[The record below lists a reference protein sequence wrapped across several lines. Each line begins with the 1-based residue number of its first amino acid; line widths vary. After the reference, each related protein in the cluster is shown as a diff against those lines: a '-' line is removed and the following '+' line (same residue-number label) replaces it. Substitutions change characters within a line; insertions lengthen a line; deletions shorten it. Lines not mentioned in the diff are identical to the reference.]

1 MEAFLDK
8 IGMDTMNEQ
17 GVRQMNPLV
26 LAYIG
31 DSVYDLYIRTYIVH
45 KQKGMVNELNKRAV
59 NFVKAGSQA
68 FAVRALDD
76 FLTDE
81 EKGMIR
87 RGRNQKSISVPRNAN
102 MSEYRYAT
110 GFEAMLGALFLRGDK
125 DRIQDIM
132 VKAIH
137 AIENREAIEK
147 ELMERK
153 KGGEDNES

>member
-1 MEAFLDK
+1 MEAFLEK
-8 IGMDTMNEQ
+8 IGMDTMDEH

-31 DSVYDLYIRTYIVH
+31 DSVYDLYVRTYIIH
-45 KQKGMVNELNKRAV
+45 KQKGMVNELNKKAV

-68 FAVRALDD
+68 FAVKALQS
-76 FLTDE
+76 FLTEE

-110 GFEAMLGALFLRGDK
+110 GFESMLGALFLRGDK
-125 DRIQDIM
+125 ARIQDIM
-132 VKAIH
+132 IESIH
-137 AIENREAIEK
+137 AIENRANIEK
-147 ELMERK
+147 EMNELK
-153 KGGEDNES
+153 KGGDHDES

>member
-8 IGMDTMNEQ
+8 IGMDTMDEN

-31 DSVYDLYIRTYIVH
+31 DSVYDMYIRTYVVH
-45 KQKGMVNELNKRAV
+45 KKKGMVNELNKEAV
-59 NFVKAGSQA
+59 SFVNASSQA
-68 FAVRALDD
+68 FAVRALDGL
-76 FLTDE
+76 FTAE

-110 GFEAMLGALFLRGDK
+110 GFESMLGALFLRGEK
-125 DRIQDIM
+125 ERIQDIM
-132 VKAIH
+132 VEVIH
-137 AIENREAIEK
+137 AIENREALEEK
-147 ELMERK
+147 MKMDL
-153 KGGEDNES
+153 KGGDGDES

>member
-1 MEAFLDK
+1 MEAFLEK
-8 IGMDTMNEQ
+8 IGMDTMDEH

-31 DSVYDLYIRTYIVH
+31 DSVYDLYVRTYIIH
-45 KQKGMVNELNKRAV
+45 KQKGMVNELNKLAV
-59 NFVKAGSQA
+59 GFVKAGSQA
-68 FAVRALDD
+68 FAVRALDA
-76 FLTDE
+76 FLTEE

-110 GFEAMLGALFLRGDK
+110 GFESMLGALFLRGDK

-132 VKAIH
+132 IEVIH
-137 AIENREAIEK
+137 AIENRETTEK
-147 ELMERK
+147 KWAAEEK
-153 KGGEDNES
+153 DGDEDES

>member
-1 MEAFLDK
+1 MESFLAK
-8 IGMDTMNEQ
+8 IGMNTMDEA

-31 DSVYDLYIRTYIVH
+31 DSVYDLYVRTYIVH
-45 KQKGMVNELNKRAV
+45 EKKGMVNELNKKAV
-59 NFVKAGSQA
+59 GFVNASAQA
-68 FAVRALDD
+68 FAVRALDA

-110 GFEAMLGALFLRGDK
+110 GFEAMLGTLFLRGDK

-137 AIENREAIEK
+137 AIENRESIEREMRIEK
-147 ELMERK
+147 K
-153 KGGEDNES
+153 DGESDES